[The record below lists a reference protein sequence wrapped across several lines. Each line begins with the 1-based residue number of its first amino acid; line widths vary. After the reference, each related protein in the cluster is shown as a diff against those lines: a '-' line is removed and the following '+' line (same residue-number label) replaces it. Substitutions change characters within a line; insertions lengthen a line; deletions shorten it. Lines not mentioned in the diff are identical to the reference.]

1 MNEVLALSLREIAR
15 RVAQGAL
22 SAEVVTRAYVERVQ
36 ALDGDLHA
44 WEYFDAAAALAQ
56 ARQLDAHSGAKGEL
70 AGVPVGVK
78 DLMDTADMPTTY
90 GSPIYAKHRPVSDA
104 AAVAAVRAAG
114 GIVLGKTVTTEFAT
128 FKPGATV
135 NPRSP
140 DASTPHTPG
149 GSSSG
154 SAAAV
159 AAGMV
164 PVAFGTQTAASII
177 RPASYCGI
185 VGYKPTFGTLPTAG
199 VKSLS
204 PSLDTIGVL
213 ARSVDDAAFF
223 VGTLARR
230 EFGALDAA
238 GRAPLRIGICM
249 TPHWAQTT
257 DASRAALEQAGRLLE
272 AAGAVLADAQFDAAA
287 AGLAEAQ
294 VRIMS
299 YEAAAAF
306 VPELHGQPEQLS
318 EPFRAVLAAGLA
330 VSGAEYA
337 RQQLLAQ
344 HGRAAL
350 ASIFE
355 RFDVL
360 LAPSAP
366 GEAPAGLASTGD
378 PIFSRMWTLLGNPCV
393 GVPVGSGPSGLPIGV
408 TVIGP
413 RWGDGQALAVAA
425 QLVRAL
431 GAR

>member
-1 MNEVLALSLREIAR
+1 
-15 RVAQGAL
+15 
-22 SAEVVTRAYVERVQ
+22 
-36 ALDGDLHA
+36 
-44 WEYFDAAAALAQ
+44 
-56 ARQLDAHSGAKGEL
+56 
-70 AGVPVGVK
+70 
-78 DLMDTADMPTTY
+78 
-90 GSPIYAKHRPVSDA
+90 
-104 AAVAAVRAAG
+104 
-114 GIVLGKTVTTEFAT
+114 
-128 FKPGATV
+128 
-135 NPRSP
+135 
-140 DASTPHTPG
+140 
-149 GSSSG
+149 
-154 SAAAV
+154 
-159 AAGMV
+159 
-164 PVAFGTQTAASII
+164 
-177 RPASYCGI
+177 
-185 VGYKPTFGTLPTAG
+185 
-199 VKSLS
+199 
-204 PSLDTIGVL
+204 VL

-257 DASRAALEQAGRLLE
+257 DASRAALAQAGRLLE
-272 AAGAVLADAQFDAAA
+272 AGGAVLADAQFDAAA

-337 RQQLLAQ
+337 RQQRVAQ

-413 RWGDGQALAVAA
+413 RWGDERALAVAA
-425 QLVRAL
+425 QLERAL